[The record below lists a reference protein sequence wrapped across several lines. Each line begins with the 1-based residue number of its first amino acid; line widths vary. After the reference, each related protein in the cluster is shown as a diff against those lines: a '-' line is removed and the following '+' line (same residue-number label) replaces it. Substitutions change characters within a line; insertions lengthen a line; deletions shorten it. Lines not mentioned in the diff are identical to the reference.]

1 VLGNRRDVARDLV
14 ASNGISDIDAVHT
27 EVLVVGIFR
36 GHISHGVLQFENGG
50 LICGVHSSVED
61 STRERA
67 ISRTSVVVAIAK
79 LASDSF
85 TDTRFPGACGAV
97 DGNN

>member
-14 ASNGISDIDAVHT
+14 ASNGIRDIDPVHT
-27 EVLVVGIFR
+27 EVLVVRIFR

-50 LICGVHSSVED
+50 LIGGVYSSVED
-61 STRERA
+61 STGERS
-67 ISRTSVVVAIAK
+67 IGRTGVVVAISK
-79 LASDSF
+79 LSGDSF